1 MAQMVLILTT
11 SFYCKCEFRKVLTPE
26 LYNVPMLPN
35 VHFLN
40 GKKLWLGVYG
50 NLS

>member
-1 MAQMVLILTT
+1 MVLILTT
-11 SFYCKCEFRKVLTPE
+11 SFYCKCEIRKVLTPE

-40 GKKLWLGVYG
+40 GKNYG
-50 NLS
+50 SVCMEIYHKFT